1 MNQAALKEAL
11 VKPRNSLI
19 SQYEKM
25 LQVENVQIVFSPES
39 IDKIADVAE
48 KLQTGARGLRTVC
61 ERFMTQVMFDV
72 PNEKN
77 LKKITITPEVVMGT
91 AKPIYEYS
99 ISQASAELMPLKPL
113 AARATSPYTDD
124 GEEGG
129 KYGKSY

>member
-1 MNQAALKEAL
+1 MRVAIVTGAAGGIGYAVTQRLIENGCAVVGMNRRA
-11 VKPRNSLI
+11 
-19 SQYEKM
+19 Y
-25 LQVENVQIVFSPES
+25 
-39 IDKIADVAE
+39 ADVAE

-99 ISQASAELMPLKPL
+99 ISHVSAELMPLKPL